1 MFEHVEVDLGYEDLD
16 TIETEW
22 GRRYIL
28 PQGGHYPSITTCL
41 SILSEK
47 GIAAWRARVGDEEA
61 DKISYRAAQR
71 GTAVHELV
79 EKYIDNDPDYK
90 KGYMPNIHSDFLSI
104 KSILDSRIG
113 KVYAQEVPLFSDYL
127 KCAGRVDCVAEFDGK
142 LSIIDFKTSRKF
154 KQPSQIKN
162 YFQQEAFYA
171 VAWEERTGMPIT
183 QLVTIVAVDEGGS
196 QVFIEHRDDWTQE
209 LIKTI
214 EKYNEREHQRDTRR
228 SREDAVLTGFV

>member
-71 GTAVHELV
+71 GTARRAARW
-79 EKYIDNDPDYK
+79 
-90 KGYMPNIHSDFLSI
+90 G
-104 KSILDSRIG
+104 
-113 KVYAQEVPLFSDYL
+113 
-127 KCAGRVDCVAEFDGK
+127 CAA
-142 LSIIDFKTSRKF
+142 
-154 KQPSQIKN
+154 
-162 YFQQEAFYA
+162 
-171 VAWEERTGMPIT
+171 
-183 QLVTIVAVDEGGS
+183 
-196 QVFIEHRDDWTQE
+196 
-209 LIKTI
+209 
-214 EKYNEREHQRDTRR
+214 
-228 SREDAVLTGFV
+228 